1 MSSIADEEVPHHP
14 ARGGEPE
21 DAVALLRVDVQ
32 VVLLEVLEQDP
43 ALRVHDRLRQA
54 GRARGV
60 EDPHRVVE
68 RHALELELLVGGRE
82 RLVPVAPAG
91 VEVAERHRVLE
102 RGHLALHALDQLAAV
117 VVLAAVAVAVDGQQ
131 HLRLDL
137 GEAVDDRARAEVRRA
152 ARPHRAEARGGEEG
166 GDRLGDVRH
175 VGDDAVAALD
185 PHRAAGRRRRG
196 RSARAAR
203 PTSTPRGRAARRR
216 GGSPRGRRACRGRC
230 APGRRAR
237 RRVNHLAPGI
247 EASASTSSYSPM
259 DVEELPDR
267 RPERLEL
274 LGRPAPQRVVVV
286 ELQPA
291 LGLEP
296 PHVAR
301 QRRARQPLLRRLPE
315 EVPLLGRRHR
325 G

>member
-1 MSSIADEEVPHHP
+1 MSRHADEEVPHHP

-54 GRARGV
+54 GGARGV

-68 RHALELELLVGGRE
+68 GHALERELLVGGRE
-82 RLVPVAPAG
+82 RLVPVAPVP
-91 VEVAERHRVLE
+91 VEVAERHRALE

-117 VVLAAVAVAVDGQQ
+117 MVLAAVAVAVDRQQ

-137 GEAVDDRARAEVRRA
+137 REAVDDRARPEVRRA
-152 ARPHRAEARGGEEG
+152 ARPDRAEARGGEEG

-185 PHRAAGRRRRG
+185 AHRLQAGGDAGGLLAQLVPRPLPEVAQLRG
-196 RSARAAR
+196 VADRHAVAR
-203 PTSTPRGRAARRR
+203 PVAEDVLRVGDLGAREPLGARHRGV
-216 GGSPRGRRACRGRC
+216 GEHLVV
-230 APGRRAR
+230 AP
-237 RRVNHLAPGI
+237 L
-247 EASASTSSYSPM
+247 

-267 RPERLEL
+267 APERLEV
-274 LGRPAPQRVVVV
+274 LGRPAPQRGVVV
-286 ELQPA
+286 ELSP
-291 LGLEP
+291 
-296 PHVAR
+296 R
-301 QRRARQPLLRRLPE
+301 SDSSQRM
-315 EVPLLGRRHR
+315 
-325 G
+325 